1 MKLTWVSVS
10 LWCGQILGS
19 TLTNQFTL
27 IPFNP
32 RPMIKFQLPYLKYLY
47 MDEIMFFGS
56 ILVNFRSN
64 LFLHINIRLWSGH
77 SDYFGGGKNLML
89 VEENVKL
96 MLHNQINVN
105 SITAATSILNSA
117 LFWREKKYKMLITKF
132 LVFSGKLLKHVLA
145 FSSISSMTD
154 VRVVLWI
161 FFWVRWVSKT
171 GWANFKKQKSGNGF
185 CIWYNIRVKLEIRK
199 ADSTEF

>member
-1 MKLTWVSVS
+1 MKHFPIWNSVLEIS
-10 LWCGQILGS
+10 LYGQNLVFLPQHLI
-19 TLTNQFTL
+19 TIFDPIDFYTL
-27 IPFNP
+27 I
-32 RPMIKFQLPYLKYLY
+32 Y
-47 MDEIMFFGS
+47 DCG
-56 ILVNFRSN
+56 VA
-64 LFLHINIRLWSGH
+64 IRTFWRR
-77 SDYFGGGKNLML
+77 KKLML